1 MHFGHSAGISLE
13 INNSP
18 WPPRQQVMRELVREN
33 YVNNAIKAP
42 VTAAEA
48 LYFFISP
55 VPRLGLAAEAEGD

>member
-1 MHFGHSAGISLE
+1 
-13 INNSP
+13 
-18 WPPRQQVMRELVREN
+18 MRELVREN

-55 VPRLGLAAEAEGD
+55 VPRLGLAAEAEGE